1 MKRLFRDRSNR
12 MVGGVASGLAQYLDV
27 DPVLVR
33 VGFVLGAFANGIGI
47 LGYLILWVL
56 VPQRPYAY
64 DLYPESSVVDADP
77 PAPARRTSHN
87 AGMIFGITLVVIG
100 ALTLID
106 NLFDVIDLDQ
116 LWPIVL
122 IAMGAGLIART
133 VSTRQTMPTAQPFT
147 APEEPRSYSSPL
159 Q

>member
-12 MVGGVASGLAQYLDV
+12 MVGGVASGLAAYLDI

-47 LGYLILWVL
+47 LGYIILWVL

-64 DLYPESSVVDADP
+64 DLYPESSVVDTTP
-77 PAPARRTSHN
+77 PAPSHRTGN
-87 AGMIFGITLVVIG
+87 TGLIFGIALVAIGLITL
-100 ALTLID
+100 AD
-106 NLFDVIDLDQ
+106 NFFDVVDLEQ
-116 LWPIVL
+116 LWPMILV
-122 IAMGAGLIART
+122 AMGIGLIARSMKT
-133 VSTRQTMPTAQPFT
+133 NRVQHTAPFT